1 MFLGAKTV
9 RYRYLGRSG
18 LRVSTI
24 SLGTGN
30 FGDGWGHGASV
41 QEAHDVYDEYRSAG
55 GNFIDAS
62 SNYQFGDAEV
72 YLADM
77 IASDRDEVVL
87 ATKYSTGTTMDS
99 GLQMTGNGRKSMVQS
114 LEASLR
120 RLKTDRVDLLWAHAP
135 DNATPIDEIMRSF
148 DDLVRSGKVLYVGLS
163 NFPAWRVA
171 TGATIAA
178 ARGWAPLVAIQTE
191 YSLAE
196 RAAERDLLPMA
207 EAFGLGVLGYSPLG
221 GGMLT
226 GKYRGGETGRAQSS
240 ISQFLHHE
248 GDGNKAAI
256 LDAVEAIAREV
267 NATADAVAISW
278 SMAKGVIPIVGQRT
292 TGQLTT
298 NLAAAQLHLSPAQ
311 IDRLDAA
318 SALQLGH
325 PHDMRFDP
333 GAAHAVTGG
342 RADLLDAPAV
352 AIR

>member
-1 MFLGAKTV
+1 V

-18 LRVSTI
+18 LRVSAL

-30 FGDGWGHGASV
+30 FGGGWGHGATV
-41 QEAHDVYDEYRSAG
+41 PEAREMYDEYRGAG
-55 GNFIDAS
+55 GNFIDTS

-77 IASDRDEVVL
+77 IAADRDEVVV

-99 GLQMTGNGRKSMVQS
+99 GLQLTGNGRKSMVQS

-135 DNATPIDEIMRSF
+135 DNATPIEEIMRAF

-178 ARGWAPLVAIQTE
+178 ARGWAPLVAIQAE
-191 YSLAE
+191 YSLVE

-207 EAFGLGVLGYSPLG
+207 EGFGLGVLGYSPLG
-221 GGMLT
+221 GGLLT
-226 GKYRGGETGRAQSS
+226 GKYRRGESGRAQSS

-248 GDGNKAAI
+248 EDGDKAAI
-256 LDAVEAIAREV
+256 LDAVEAIARE
-267 NATADAVAISW
+267 ADVPAEAVAIGW
-278 SMAKGVIPIVGQRT
+278 SMAKGVIPIVGPRSA
-292 TGQLTT
+292 GQLAT
-298 NLAAAQLHLSPAQ
+298 NLAAARLRLSPEQ
-311 IDRLDAA
+311 VGRLDAA
-318 SALQLGH
+318 STLPLGY
-325 PHDMRFDP
+325 PHNMRTDP
-333 GAAHAVTGG
+333 GVALAVTGG
-342 RADLLDAPAV
+342 QADLLDAPALAV
-352 AIR
+352 S

>member
-1 MFLGAKTV
+1 V
-9 RYRYLGRSG
+9 RYRHLGRSG

-41 QEAHDVYDEYRSAG
+41 HAARDLYDQYRSAG
-55 GNFIDAS
+55 GNLIDTS

-99 GLQMTGNGRKSMVQS
+99 GLQMTGNGKKSMVQS

-135 DNATPIDEIMRSF
+135 DNATPIDEIMRAF

-226 GKYRGGETGRAQSS
+226 GKYRRGETGRAQSS

-248 GDGNKAAI
+248 EDGNKAAI
-256 LDAVEAIAREV
+256 LDAVEEITREA

-278 SMAKGVIPIVGQRT
+278 SMSKGVIPVVGPRT
-292 TGQLTT
+292 TGQLRA

-318 SALQLGH
+318 SALQLGY
-325 PHDMRFDP
+325 PHDTRFDP
-333 GAAHAVTGG
+333 GAANAVTGG
-342 RADLLDAPAV
+342 KADLLDAPAI

>member
-1 MFLGAKTV
+1 M

-18 LRVSTI
+18 LRVSAL

-30 FGDGWGHGASV
+30 FGGGWGHGATV
-41 QEAHDVYDEYRSAG
+41 PEAQEMYDRYRGAG
-55 GNFIDAS
+55 GNFIDTS

-72 YLADM
+72 YLAEM
-77 IASDRDEVVL
+77 IAADRDEVVV
-87 ATKYSTGTTMDS
+87 ATKYSTGTTPDS

-135 DNATPIDEIMRSF
+135 DNATPVEEIMRAF

-178 ARGWAPLVAIQTE
+178 ARGWAPLVAIQAE
-191 YSLAE
+191 YSLVE

-207 EAFGLGVLGYSPLG
+207 EGFGLGVLGYSPLG
-221 GGMLT
+221 GGLLT
-226 GKYRGGETGRAQSS
+226 GKYRRGESGRAQSS

-248 GDGNKAAI
+248 EDGNKAAV
-256 LDAVEAIAREV
+256 LDTVEAIAREAD
-267 NATADAVAISW
+267 ATAEAVAIGW
-278 SMAKGVIPIVGQRT
+278 SMAKGVIPIVGPRSA
-292 TGQLTT
+292 GQLAT
-298 NLAAAQLHLSPAQ
+298 NLAAAQLRLSPEQ

-318 SALQLGH
+318 GTLPLGY
-325 PHDMRFDP
+325 PHNMKTDP
-333 GAAHAVTGG
+333 GVALAVTGG
-342 RADLLDAPAV
+342 QMDLLDAPGLT
-352 AIR
+352 IS

>member
-1 MFLGAKTV
+1 M

-18 LRVSTI
+18 LRVSTL

-30 FGDGWGHGASV
+30 FGAGWGHGATFSGA
-41 QEAHDVYDEYRSAG
+41 QDMYDEYRAAG
-55 GNFIDAS
+55 GNFIDTS

-77 IASDRDEVVL
+77 IASHRDEVVL
-87 ATKYSTGTTMDS
+87 ATKYATGTTMDS

-135 DNATPIDEIMRSF
+135 DYATPIEEIMSAF
-148 DDLVRSGKVLYVGLS
+148 DDLVRSGKVLYAGLS

-191 YSLAE
+191 YSLVE

-207 EAFGLGVLGYSPLG
+207 EGFGLGVLGYSPLG

-226 GKYRGGETGRAQSS
+226 GKYRRGETGRAQSS
-240 ISQFLHHE
+240 ISQFLHRE
-248 GDGNKAAI
+248 EDDNKTAT
-256 LDAVEAIAREV
+256 LDTVEAIAQE
-267 NATADAVAISW
+267 ADVSAETVALSW
-278 SMAKGVIPIVGQRT
+278 SMAKGVIPIVGPRT
-292 TGQLTT
+292 TEQLKT
-298 NLAAAQLHLSPAQ
+298 NLAAAELHLSPEQ
-311 IDRLDAA
+311 IDRLDTV
-318 SALQLGH
+318 SAPQLGY
-325 PHDMRFDP
+325 PHNMKTDP
-333 GAAHAVTGG
+333 GVVQAVTGG
-342 RADLLDAPAV
+342 KANLLDAPSLT
-352 AIR
+352 IP